1 MGMSPLR
8 VRGLVLAVVSAGCT
22 NVVLGDLQR
31 DVATIDG
38 ASSVDAVV
46 TGADTPTPQDLPAGF
61 DTPQTSS
68 PDVVT
73 PPPDVVTPPPD
84 LATPTTDVVTP
95 LPDVVTPLPDVVIPP
110 PDVVTPRP
118 DVVTPVDRPP
128 TCTAC
133 TPFSSVE
140 FCRGTGSGA
149 CLAYAGCADGCSV
162 CAPATVGGDTCANAP
177 VITTRDR
184 SRAVFTTCGASD
196 NLNAGCGRTGPDIA
210 VTLRIATTGRA
221 NVRVT
226 VPEGVGLVFGYDRF
240 GGPCRNESMLR
251 ACNNGS
257 FQRTQGFDQTLTQ
270 GNWTLYIVTTVPST
284 VVIETDLP

>member
-1 MGMSPLR
+1 MI
-8 VRGLVLAVVSAGCT
+8 AAGCT
-22 NVVLGDLQR
+22 NVALGDLQR
-31 DVATIDG
+31 GADGAVIDG
-38 ASSVDAVV
+38 AASLDAEAP
-46 TGADTPTPQDLPAGF
+46 GADAPPPQDLPVAL
-61 DTPQTSS
+61 DAPSARPDVVAPMPDVVTAM

-73 PPPDVVTPPPD
+73 PRPDAVT
-84 LATPTTDVVTP
+84 VT
-95 LPDVVTPLPDVVIPP
+95 

-133 TPFSSVE
+133 MSFAPVE

-149 CLAYAGCADGCSV
+149 CLSYAGCADRCAV
-162 CAPATVGGDTCANAP
+162 CAPATVGGDTCTNPP

-210 VTLRIATTGRA
+210 VTLRLAATGRA
-221 NVRVT
+221 SVRIT
-226 VPEGVGLVFGYDRF
+226 VPEGVGVVFGYDRL
-240 GGPCRNESMLR
+240 GGECRNDSTLR
-251 ACNNGS
+251 ACNNADW
-257 FQRTQGFDQTLTQ
+257 QRTQGFDQTLSR
-270 GNWTLYIVTTVPST
+270 GDWTLYIVTTVPST